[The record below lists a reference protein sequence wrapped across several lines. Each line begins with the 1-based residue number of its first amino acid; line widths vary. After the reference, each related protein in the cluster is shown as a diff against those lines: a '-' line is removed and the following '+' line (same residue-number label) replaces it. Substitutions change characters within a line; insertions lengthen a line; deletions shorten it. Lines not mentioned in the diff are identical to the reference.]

1 MAPELTDQAL
11 ARTAAA
17 IHGCCKA
24 SRQRPVPA
32 TVTEAILALAGRP
45 RAKRS
50 MQAVIA
56 IAMARGNSIRPV
68 STGAKPIAGT
78 AVQRTTIML
87 RTA

>member
-1 MAPELTDQAL
+1 MGRAP
-11 ARTAAA
+11 ARIAAA

-24 SRQRPVPA
+24 SRQPPAPA

-68 STGAKPIAGT
+68 STGAQVPAET
-78 AVQRTTIML
+78 AARRTMIMPA
-87 RTA
+87 TV